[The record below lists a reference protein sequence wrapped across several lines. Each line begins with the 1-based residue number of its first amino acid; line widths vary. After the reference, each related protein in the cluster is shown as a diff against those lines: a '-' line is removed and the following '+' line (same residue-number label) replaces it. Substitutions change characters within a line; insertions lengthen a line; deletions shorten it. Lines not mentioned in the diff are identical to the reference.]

1 MKQRRMK
8 PTVFLAL
15 TVLTFSRLL
24 LAEDLLAEDDLLLD
38 EDVIFQRA
46 EADVSTESAPD
57 FKTMVESI
65 LADTRLSVQ
74 QSFVQGR
81 RLEGSRTEARLF
93 FERALWRNSYVN
105 LDARYSLFAP
115 KDALA
120 RSYGDDFSDAN
131 LKTLWLQ
138 QTHQECA
145 LKLGRQSQFWGAVEG
160 AFAVDVLMPFDFTE
174 PLLTDF
180 ADIRRSQD
188 MAVLDCFYQSVYLQ
202 AVYTPKA
209 RLDQFHP
216 KPQRALRTLEDSL
229 EDEWG
234 GQIKFRLPRL
244 DISLFAAHLYQNTP
258 QPVVDLSQPSGMSL
272 ISPRYDFFGASVV
285 WANGRWLWEMDL
297 GYKTDQ
303 RFSSDFERN
312 FRDLAFGFEYVT
324 TSNHHWSAGLTLTQA
339 ANSSADALT
348 DYHGATLSWSN
359 TYLNDDLTLSCLGN
373 WMEQVKQSGGT
384 AQAQFKFNDD
394 WEVAT
399 ALGYRDMG
407 AADMTLFGLPE
418 RENGWH
424 STVKLK
430 VIF

>member
-1 MKQRRMK
+1 MKQRRLK
-8 PTVFLAL
+8 PTVFVAL
-15 TVLTFSRLL
+15 TVLTFSSIS
-24 LAEDLLAEDDLLLD
+24 LAEDLLAEDDFLLD
-38 EDVIFQRA
+38 EDVTFQRA
-46 EADVSTESAPD
+46 EAEASTEPAPD
-57 FKTMVESI
+57 FKTMVASI

-74 QSFVQGR
+74 QSFAQGQ

-120 RSYGDDFSDAN
+120 RSYGDDFSDTN

-145 LKLGRQSQFWGAVEG
+145 VKLGRQSLFWGAVEG

-209 RLDQFHP
+209 RVDQFHP
-216 KPQRALRTLEDSL
+216 KPQSSLEQLEDSL

-244 DISLFAAHLYQNTP
+244 DISLFAAHLYQNMP
-258 QPVVDLSQPSGMSL
+258 LPVMDLTQPSGMRL
-272 ISPRYDFFGASVV
+272 ISPRYDFFGASTV

-303 RFSSDFERN
+303 RFSSDFARN
-312 FRDLAFGFEYVT
+312 IRDLAFGFEYVT
-324 TSNHHWSAGLTLTQA
+324 TSNHQWSAGLTLTQA
-339 ANSSADALT
+339 ANSSVNELDE
-348 DYHGATLSWSN
+348 YHGATLSWSN

-373 WMEQVKQSGGT
+373 WMEQVKQSSGT
-384 AQAQFKFNDD
+384 FQAQLKLNDH
-394 WEVAT
+394 WEIAA

-407 AADMTLFGLPE
+407 AAGMTMFGLPE
-418 RENGWH
+418 RENGWN

-430 VIF
+430 VTF

>member
-1 MKQRRMK
+1 MM
-8 PTVFLAL
+8 
-15 TVLTFSRLL
+15 RLL
-24 LAEDLLAEDDLLLD
+24 FTALLCCLCVSEVVAEDLLADDEWQLD
-38 EDVIFQRA
+38 SA
-46 EADVSTESAPD
+46 VSIQQAPPDPESAPD
-57 FKTMVESI
+57 LHARISSVLE
-65 LADTRLSVQ
+65 AARLSVQ
-74 QSFVQGR
+74 QTFAQGR
-81 RLEGSRTEARLF
+81 QLEISRTEARLF
-93 FERALWRNSYVN
+93 FERALWRNSYLN
-105 LDARYSLFAP
+105 LDARYTHFAH
-115 KDALA
+115 KDVFA
-120 RSYGDDFSDAN
+120 RAYGDDFSDAN

-138 QTHQECA
+138 QTQQQCA

-202 AVYTPKA
+202 AIYTPKA
-209 RLDQFHP
+209 RLDRFHP
-216 KPQRALRTLEDSL
+216 KPQRALEQLEDGL

-244 DISLFAAHLYQNTP
+244 DISLFAAHLYQNMP
-258 QPVVDLSQPSGMSL
+258 LPVVDLSQPSGMRL
-272 ISPRYDFFGASVV
+272 ISSRYDFFGASTV

-312 FRDLAFGFEYVT
+312 IRDLAFGFEYVT
-324 TSNHHWSAGLTLTQA
+324 TSNHQWSAGLTLTQA
-339 ANSSADALT
+339 ANANADKLS
-348 DYHGATLSWSN
+348 DYHGATLSWSK

-373 WMEQVKQSGGT
+373 WMEQARQSSGT
-384 AQAQFKFNDD
+384 IQAQLKLNDD
-394 WEVAT
+394 WELAT

-407 AADMTLFGLPE
+407 QADMTIFGMPE
-418 RENGWH
+418 TESGWN

-430 VIF
+430 VTF